1 MGNNN
6 VKSPLVSIRCL
17 VYNHE
22 PFLREC
28 LDGFIM
34 QKTEFTFEVI
44 VHDDASTDGSAAI
57 IREYAEKYPD
67 IIKPIYETE
76 NQYSKRDGSLQRIMN
91 AAIHPAVKYIA
102 MCEGDDYWTEPYKL
116 QKQVDF
122 LETHLDYSLCCH
134 RYRIYNQNT
143 DTWEDDYVA
152 EKFKEYPDGFSF
164 SNKENFECWITK
176 TMTLMFRVSEQLW
189 QSLQQYSYT
198 RDVHLNYHLL
208 KQGKGYCFSWDGAV
222 YRKHDGGVFSLKNN
236 EYKSDIAYI
245 IYRELWIKNQED
257 TELYEHWLAVR
268 HAFFY
273 ILKMRLYNHDIDR
286 VLVGRIFQFLMDE
299 YTIKRAKGVMRVL
312 KRIFLMYFESYHVK
326 SCFRGN
332 NMSL

>member
-1 MGNNN
+1 M
-6 VKSPLVSIRCL
+6 KSKEQPLVSVCCL
-17 VYNHE
+17 VYNHA

-28 LDGFIM
+28 FEGFVM
-34 QKTEFTFEVI
+34 QKTNFPMEI
-44 VHDDASTDGSAAI
+44 LVHDDASTDGSQEI
-57 IREYAEKYPD
+57 IKEYTAKYPNLF
-67 IIKPIYETE
+67 KPIYQTE
-76 NQYSKRDGSLQRIMN
+76 NQYSKGRSISVTYQYPRAKG
-91 AAIHPAVKYIA
+91 KYIA
-102 MCEGDDYWTEPYKL
+102 LCEGDDYWTDSYKL

-152 EKFKEYPDGFSF
+152 EKFKEFPDGFSF

-176 TMTLMFRVSEQLW
+176 TMTLMFRASEQLW
-189 QSLQQYSYT
+189 KSFQQYSYT

-208 KQGKGYCFSWDGAV
+208 KQGKGYCFPWDGAV
-222 YRKHDGGVFSLKNN
+222 YRRHDGGVFSLKNN